1 MSKKKNEDKPVE
13 EKKAENNK
21 QAEQKSVQEQLKSA
35 QEQLEK
41 EKNSYL
47 LLAADF
53 ENYKRRSA
61 AERIALISTAAEKII
76 LELLPVI
83 DDCERAFEFQ
93 KKESEELKEDE
104 GSALIYKKLTTIL
117 KARGLEEINP
127 KGEVFDTETMD
138 AVAQFPV
145 QDEEAK
151 GKVFDVVQKGY
162 KLGEKVIRYAKVVVG
177 Q

>member
-1 MSKKKNEDKPVE
+1 MSKK
-13 EKKAENNK
+13 EKKVEKVDFEAKFNE
-21 QAEQKSVQEQLKSA
+21 A

-93 KKESEELKEDE
+93 KKESEEPQEDE

-127 KGEVFDTETMD
+127 KGEVFDTETME

-145 QDEEAK
+145 QDEDAK